1 MLWNEYPKKESA
13 PADTDELI
21 QLETESGTNKT
32 IKLSYFFDWILSKMR
47 KQTLTL
53 NTTNKTIE
61 GAINE
66 VKTTADSAKTGLN
79 GKVNGKNITFSV
91 SKTGSLQVTYDDGK
105 E

>member
-47 KQTLTL
+47 KQNLTL

-66 VKTTADSAKTGLN
+66 VKTTADSAKTELN
-79 GKVNGKNITFSV
+79 GKVNGKDITFSV